1 MYVCVCNDI
10 YFFYDIFEFTENAV
24 CCCALRYVLHTSLG
38 IISYQLRITSIVA
51 INESNERE
59 FVVTVHKN
67 MNVAI
72 SGFNS

>member
-1 MYVCVCNDI
+1 ML
-10 YFFYDIFEFTENAV
+10 
-24 CCCALRYVLHTSLG
+24 LRTAIRAPY
-38 IISYQLRITSIVA
+38 IIGNYKLSITNHEYRGS